1 VFRRNALILSGGTE
15 NFDTERYIKGLFL
28 ARCARRW
35 QTYNRN
41 FSRYKSQGEQR
52 IADFLTEQ
60 KIKFDYEYPLAIRDR
75 GQVRIWY
82 PDFRLPEYGMILE
95 YFGMNGNA
103 AYNEQIA
110 HKIQTYQTVG
120 VEGIYLLESSF
131 YGDWQE
137 QILGRIEQ
145 TLEGK
150 LRRIRSVNQGT
161 HSAQDG
167 S

>member
-1 VFRRNALILSGGTE
+1 MT
-15 NFDTERYIKGLFL
+15 
-28 ARCARRW
+28 
-35 QTYNRN
+35 
-41 FSRYKSQGEQR
+41 YKSRGEQK

-82 PDFRLPEYGMILE
+82 PDFHLPEYGMILE
-95 YFGMNGNA
+95 YFGMNGDS

-110 HKIQTYQTVG
+110 HKIRTYQAAG
-120 VEGIYLLESSF
+120 IDGIYLLESSF

-145 TLEGK
+145 SLEGK
-150 LRRIRSVNQGT
+150 LQQIRSINRISHT
-161 HSAQDG
+161 AQDG
-167 S
+167 H